1 MFRQLRRLWELWK
14 KSLFDSY
21 EPKPTVYTIGNRKYI
36 KKKILNRPKG
46 QKGPYLK

>member
-1 MFRQLRRLWELWK
+1 MFRKIRRVLETWH
-14 KSLFDSY
+14 KSLYDSHQ
-21 EPKPTVYTIGNRKYI
+21 PKPTVYKIGNKKYI

>member
-1 MFRQLRRLWELWK
+1 MFRKLRRLFENWK

-21 EPKPTVYTIGNRKYI
+21 EPKPTVYKIGNKKYI

>member
-1 MFRQLRRLWELWK
+1 MFRKLRRLFENWK
-14 KSLFDSY
+14 KSLYDSY
-21 EPKPTVYTIGNRKYI
+21 EPKPTVYKIGNKKYI

>member
-1 MFRQLRRLWELWK
+1 MFKPIRRFWEAWK

-21 EPKPTVYTIGNRKYI
+21 EPKPTVYKIGNKKYVR
-36 KKKILNRPKG
+36 KKILNRPKG